1 MINVTKLTV
10 KVRFPNLF
18 VSILNARHFEKPI
31 LRDSMSNIQKTI
43 TKIGKTN
50 NTIAKKIVTFLYHL
64 SLSAF
69 SWLLSYLC
77 LLRGF
82 ICVYKI
88 HLYSLL
94 SENLR
99 MLIKNPI
106 SYFHI
111 GTFLLSGKKV
121 IFWNTGK
128 QKLSCGISLF
138 FTGLSG
144 TVCRGREV
152 FFCGGA
158 WLMKCI
164 YRGIKNNENVRSR

>member
-111 GTFLLSGKKV
+111 GTFLLSGKKSHLLEYWKAEV
-121 IFWNTGK
+121 IMRDKFVFHRLIRNGM
-128 QKLSCGISLF
+128 QRQ
-138 FTGLSG
+138 
-144 TVCRGREV
+144 RGFLLWWRL
-152 FFCGGA
+152 A
-158 WLMKCI
+158 
-164 YRGIKNNENVRSR
+164 NEMYI

>member
-1 MINVTKLTV
+1 MWQ
-10 KVRFPNLF
+10 NLPWRF
-18 VSILNARHFEKPI
+18 VSRIYLSPFWSLVTSRNRFWETHCQI
-31 LRDSMSNIQKTI
+31 YRNTI

-50 NTIAKKIVTFLYHL
+50 NTIAKKIVTFLYHPVYL
-64 SLSAF
+64 CF
-69 SWLLSYLC
+69 FMLLSYLC

-111 GTFLLSGKKV
+111 GTFLLSRKKHHLLEYWKSEVIMRELPGKSH
-121 IFWNTGK
+121 G
-128 QKLSCGISLF
+128 
-138 FTGLSG
+138 
-144 TVCRGREV
+144 
-152 FFCGGA
+152 
-158 WLMKCI
+158 
-164 YRGIKNNENVRSR
+164 

>member
-1 MINVTKLTV
+1 MTKLTV

-111 GTFLLSGKKV
+111 GTFLLSGKKSHLLEYWKAEV
-121 IFWNTGK
+121 IMRDKFVFHRLIRNGM
-128 QKLSCGISLF
+128 QRQ
-138 FTGLSG
+138 
-144 TVCRGREV
+144 RGFLLWWRL
-152 FFCGGA
+152 A
-158 WLMKCI
+158 
-164 YRGIKNNENVRSR
+164 NEM

>member
-1 MINVTKLTV
+1 MWQ
-10 KVRFPNLF
+10 NLPWRF
-18 VSILNARHFEKPI
+18 VSRIYLSPFWTLVTSRNRFWETQCQI
-31 LRDSMSNIQKTI
+31 YRNTI

-50 NTIAKKIVTFLYHL
+50 NTIAKNSY
-64 SLSAF
+64 F
-69 SWLLSYLC
+69 SVSPC

-88 HLYSLL
+88 HLSSLF

-111 GTFLLSGKKV
+111 GTFLLSEKNV

-152 FFCGGA
+152 FFCGGV